1 MKYTEAVIM
10 ETLRMSAVAPI
21 GIPHRALDD
30 AKLGNYI
37 IPKVVWKGH
46 KALSHRYEF
55 PAGISIDNTSDAT
68 LLTSSSRGF
77 PVQL

>member
-1 MKYTEAVIM
+1 MTYTEAVVM

-37 IPKVVWKGH
+37 IPKVYCKGL
-46 KALSHRYEF
+46 KA
-55 PAGISIDNTSDAT
+55 
-68 LLTSSSRGF
+68 
-77 PVQL
+77 